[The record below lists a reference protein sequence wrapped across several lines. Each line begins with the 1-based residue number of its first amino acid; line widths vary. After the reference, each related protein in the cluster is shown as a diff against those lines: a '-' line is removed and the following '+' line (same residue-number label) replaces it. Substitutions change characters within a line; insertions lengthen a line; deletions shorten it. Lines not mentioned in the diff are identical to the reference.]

1 MWNKDFQNVRR
12 FFMGLAKPFR
22 FVFIFLI
29 ITGWVFSGWPQ
40 IFNFPPKVQEVYAVT
55 VVVLTSADTSPWDI
69 PSDWNDTNTIEV
81 VGAGGGGGGGGTGGG
96 QGPAGGG
103 GGGAYSL
110 LSNLDLTPGGNA
122 TFEIGVGG
130 PGGSGASN
138 GSDGTDTIFNGSGT
152 TCSAQSICAK
162 GGISGKSDANG
173 GAGGAG
179 GVGTNGIGDTR
190 RSGGTGANAG
200 GNTGGGAGG
209 AAGDTAVGGN
219 GSGDTGGDGG
229 GSGAA
234 SGGTASNPGTDGTE
248 WASGGSGGGGG
259 GGNKNPGGAGGNDGG
274 GGGGADNGKVG
285 GNGAEGVIVITYE
298 PIVTTT
304 LTQNDFEFFVDNN
317 ALTPTD
323 IWGNPDIA
331 ENVAVDAVP
340 PSNDPIDKGDHIRLR
355 MNISVTD
362 AQLDAGAEG
371 FILQYARASDC
382 TTGPSWTDV
391 DAAGTGGA
399 TWRFFDNGSIT
410 DGTALDGA
418 ALTLDSS
425 DEEGRYSESDPT
437 GTNPVAVPA
446 GQELEWDWNIEYD
459 GSGAVNE
466 ARTYCFRMRKDDPAD
481 LDAYNPDS
489 YPRIDIRP
497 STADQLRHGNFFTE
511 GVERG
516 FFWAD

>member
-1 MWNKDFQNVRR
+1 MIIGHNNFQNVRR
-12 FFMGLAKPFR
+12 FFMGLAKPLR
-22 FVFIFLI
+22 FIVVFLI
-29 ITGWVFSGWPQ
+29 ITGWVYSGWPQ

-209 AAGDTAVGGN
+209 AGGAGNHYAGGGAGSLGHQGTPGTSINPGRGGN
-219 GSGDTGGDGG
+219 GGDGAT
-229 GSGAA
+229 GSAGNRGLKGIVTAP
-234 SGGTASNPGTDGTE
+234 TASQGTFNIPPNTVTLLDK
-248 WASGGSGGGGG
+248 SGNNIG
-259 GGNKNPGGAGGNDGG
+259 GGAGGGG
-274 GGGGADNGKVG
+274 HPAF
-285 GNGAEGVIVITYE
+285 A
-298 PIVTTT
+298 
-304 LTQNDFEFFVDNN
+304 
-317 ALTPTD
+317 
-323 IWGNPDIA
+323 
-331 ENVAVDAVP
+331 AVDDRHAAMEEQDYRGQRNRHEPGTLAQVP
-340 PSNDPIDKGDHIRLR
+340 HR
-355 MNISVTD
+355 
-362 AQLDAGAEG
+362 
-371 FILQYARASDC
+371 
-382 TTGPSWTDV
+382 
-391 DAAGTGGA
+391 
-399 TWRFFDNGSIT
+399 
-410 DGTALDGA
+410 GA
-418 ALTLDSS
+418 ADL
-425 DEEGRYSESDPT
+425 R
-437 GTNPVAVPA
+437 
-446 GQELEWDWNIEYD
+446 
-459 GSGAVNE
+459 
-466 ARTYCFRMRKDDPAD
+466 ART
-481 LDAYNPDS
+481 
-489 YPRIDIRP
+489 
-497 STADQLRHGNFFTE
+497 
-511 GVERG
+511 
-516 FFWAD
+516 